1 MSLVRASDVL
11 LQPVNLLTMFEKHRL
26 YLHDTGHTIGIMPSS
41 SETCANYRGPSGL
54 CLVTIAY
61 GVGRSGDISC
71 VYSQGTHRVT
81 DADHAKVVV
90 AINLQ

>member
-1 MSLVRASDVL
+1 ML
-11 LQPVNLLTMFEKHRL
+11 EEHRL
-26 YLHDTGHTIGIMPSS
+26 YLHDTGHRIGIVASS
-41 SETCANYRGPSGL
+41 SETCAGL
-54 CLVTIAY
+54 HEVRLGYACVTIAY
-61 GVGRSGDISC
+61 GVGRSGDMSC